1 MASSIPAA
9 RLNLFNLL
17 VAAFSAV
24 PTLRPTEQPTVQV
37 TYGPPEEHAE
47 EHEVVA
53 ILGVDDVET
62 DWSTLGATNN
72 QEERYAI
79 NLRCK
84 VWDPTCDGSPADLQ
98 TIDQQVW
105 LFYDTIR
112 GAVNDNPQLAGALSV
127 FPAIVATGT
136 PATQGS
142 SGESPVPALD
152 DPGWVA
158 FVDCSVVCRS
168 RIT

>member
-1 MASSIPAA
+1 MPSSIPTA

-17 VAAFSAV
+17 TTAFASV
-24 PTLRPTEQPTVQV
+24 PTLRPTEQPTAQV
-37 TYGPPEEHAE
+37 TYGPPEEHTE

-53 ILGVDDVET
+53 IIGVDDVET
-62 DWSTLGATNN
+62 DWATLGASNN
-72 QEERYAI
+72 QEERYSI

-84 VWDPTCDGSPADLQ
+84 VWDPSCDGSPAALQ

-112 GAVNDNPQLAGALSV
+112 GAVNDNPTLSGALSA

-136 PATQGS
+136 PTTQGG
-142 SGESPVPALD
+142 SGESPVPAFED
-152 DPGWVA
+152 TGWVA